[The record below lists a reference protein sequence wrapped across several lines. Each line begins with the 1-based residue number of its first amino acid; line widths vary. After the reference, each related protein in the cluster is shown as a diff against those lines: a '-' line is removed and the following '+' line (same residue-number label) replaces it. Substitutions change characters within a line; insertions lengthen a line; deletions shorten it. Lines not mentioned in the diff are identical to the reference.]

1 MSDIASPSP
10 NQRRWTGWL
19 RIVAGLAL
27 IGFLVVRFDW
37 RPMGDAIRGLRW
49 EHWFAALAIYLGSQV
64 ASAWR
69 WAVLARPLGFALPQR
84 RFLRLYFE
92 GMFFSLCLPSSIGGD
107 VFKAYRLATSAA
119 GRVLAGCTVL
129 ADRATGLIGLVVI
142 GLTALIGR
150 TFGMS
155 LLPTLAAG
163 LALLV
168 AALVAVS
175 IALRIMNWLAARL
188 SSDSRLGRFAAQLQ
202 PYHSRPEVFRRAIGW
217 GLLVQGLNIAV
228 VIEIGNAMGLSI
240 PLGAYCVA
248 VPAVALL
255 TILPVSISG
264 VGVREGGLA
273 WMLSSYGLAPA
284 LGVTLGLLWFL
295 VTVVSGFV
303 GGIAYLLDADRQETL
318 GTNQAQPTIAGAIEI
333 ADATEMNRRQA
344 A

>member
-1 MSDIASPSP
+1 MTEALTQ
-10 NQRRWTGWL
+10 NGRRWTGWL
-19 RIVAGLAL
+19 RIVAGIAL
-27 IGFLVVRFDW
+27 IAFLILRFDW
-37 RPMGDAIRGLRW
+37 RPMGEAIHGMHW
-49 EHWFAALAIYLGSQV
+49 GHWFTALAIYLGSQV

-69 WAVLARPLGFALPQR
+69 WAVLARPLGFELPQR

-107 VFKAYRLATSAA
+107 VFKAYRLSDNAA

-129 ADRATGLIGLVVI
+129 ADRATGLIGLIVI
-142 GLTALIGR
+142 GLTALCGR
-150 TFGMS
+150 TFGLPLMTTLGAGV
-155 LLPTLAAG
+155 LLLA
-163 LALLV
+163 

-175 IALRIMNWLAARL
+175 IGLRIMNWLTARW
-188 SSDSRLGRFAAQLQ
+188 SPDGKLGSFAAQLM

-217 GLLVQGLNIAV
+217 GLLVQGLNVAV
-228 VIEIGNAMGLSI
+228 VIEIGAAMGLSI
-240 PLGAYCVA
+240 PLGAYCIA

-273 WMLSSYGLAPA
+273 YLLAPYGLAPA

-295 VTVVSGFV
+295 VTIVSGLF
-303 GGIAYLLDADRQETL
+303 GGLAYLTDSATKDD
-318 GTNQAQPTIAGAIEI
+318 QPARDSIAFDK
-333 ADATEMNRRQA
+333 DATTQEASSAPVRRA

>member
-1 MSDIASPSP
+1 MTEITAPAP
-10 NQRRWTGWL
+10 NRRRWTGWL
-19 RIVAGLAL
+19 RIAAGLAL
-27 IGFLVVRFDW
+27 IAFLVVRFDW
-37 RPMGDAIRGLRW
+37 RPMGAAIRGLRW

-64 ASAWR
+64 ASSWR
-69 WAVLARPLGFALPQR
+69 WAVLARPLGFHLPQR

-107 VFKAYRLATSAA
+107 VFKAYRLATGAA

-155 LLPTLAAG
+155 LLATVAAG
-163 LALLV
+163 VLLLT

-175 IALRIMNWLAARL
+175 IALRIMNWLTARL
-188 SSDSRLGRFAAQLQ
+188 APESRLGSFAAQLM

-217 GLLVQGLNIAV
+217 GLLVQGLNVAV

-273 WMLSSYGLAPA
+273 WMLGSYGLAPA

-295 VTVVSGFV
+295 VTVVSGLI
-303 GGIAYLLDADRQETL
+303 GGIAYLLEREANADQTALEP
-318 GTNQAQPTIAGAIEI
+318 AIANEAALEI
-333 ADATEMNRRQA
+333 KNPASAPHRRA